1 MIEGMF
7 NNLFKNFADL
17 TLKIDGAIEKKIGFS
32 PAEKLVEMDEA
43 DEELRKTE
51 PLKWTVKKLTI
62 STLKGIFGSTLSK

>member
-1 MIEGMF
+1 MIEDCF

-32 PAEKLVEMDEA
+32 PAGKLVEK
-43 DEELRKTE
+43 LRKTE

-62 STLKGIFGSTLSK
+62 GTLKGIFGSTLSK